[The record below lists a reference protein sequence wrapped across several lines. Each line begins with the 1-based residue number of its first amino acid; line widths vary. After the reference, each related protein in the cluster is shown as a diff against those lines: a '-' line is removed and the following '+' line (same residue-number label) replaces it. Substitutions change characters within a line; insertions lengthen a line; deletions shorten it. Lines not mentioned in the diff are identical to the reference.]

1 METYTELLRTNSFI
15 KVVIL
20 AIILDVILGL
30 LRACKD
36 KRLNSTVGINGAI
49 RKIAMIMSVA
59 ILMAMDMIAHFDM
72 LFIVPEN
79 YIKQIGIEK
88 LGTCEF
94 FCLLFILFEMVSILK
109 NMCLCGLPVPN
120 KLQKMVE
127 KFLDEMTEEL
137 PEQEESEVD

>member
-1 METYTELLRTNSFI
+1 MQEYVELLRINSFV

-20 AIILDVILGL
+20 TIILDTVLGL
-30 LRACKD
+30 LRAFKD
-36 KRLNSTVGINGAI
+36 KKLNSTVGINGAI
-49 RKIAMIMSVA
+49 RKIAMIVSVA
-59 ILMAMDMIAHFDM
+59 LLTAVDMIAHFDM
-72 LFIVPEN
+72 LFMIPEN

-88 LGTCEF
+88 MGTCEF
-94 FCLLFILFEMVSILK
+94 FCLLFILFEVVSILK

-137 PEQEESEVD
+137 PEKEESEVD